1 MRGLIRASMMNP
13 WAVTV
18 FALTI
23 ILIGTIS
30 LTLIPI
36 DILPTFKSPAVQ
48 VLTFYSGM
56 PPKDVEMDITNRMER
71 WTDMAAG
78 LSNQES
84 RSILG
89 ASIVR
94 NYFQPDTS
102 EGEAISSVL
111 SWSQSVIQYL
121 PPGTLPP
128 VCMAFDPTTTTPACL
143 IALNGEGLDEST
155 LWDIGRYEVRSR
167 IMTIPGAVSPVVF
180 GGKIRAIQF
189 YLDRQKLQAR
199 NMSPLDVLKAVDE
212 SNVFLPTGELIIGDM
227 DYFLDSNSMFKEV
240 GRMAEIPLRTEHGN
254 RAFVGDVATPTDDAM
269 IQTTI
274 VRVDGRKQVY
284 IPVMRQKGASTL
296 RVIEDLQA
304 MIPTIESELSKPVHL
319 DLIMDQSVFVRQSI
333 KSLTIEGILGAGLCS
348 LTIFMFLGRWQMTA
362 IAVMT
367 IPLSVLS
374 ALAFLY
380 MAGQTINVMTLSGLS
395 LAIGPMVDSAII
407 CLENTDRYLEE
418 GIPSNVA
425 ALKGASEVALP
436 ELVSSLVTFLALMP
450 LAVMPGM
457 TSFLF
462 GPLALAVGGAM
473 TTAYILSRSL
483 IPTCASAWLKP
494 KKTGADAK
502 PNQMGMIGRAF
513 DRWQRGIDRF
523 IEGYGNM
530 LDVALRYRWITVIG
544 AFGSLILILLVL
556 TGPIRREFFP
566 QADAGSLE
574 MYVRAPSGTRLR
586 VTNDRIV
593 EVEDFL
599 KKHLPPKD
607 VQLIVSEIGVTPDWS
622 SAYTQNA
629 GKMDTIVRI
638 QFTEERSKGSYEY
651 ANELRTAFA
660 AQKRFRD
667 LEFSFNAGGMIRG
680 ALNEGKTAPI
690 NIRVKG
696 KNQKSAH
703 RVADLIRRKVANI
716 EGVVDC
722 RIIQRLDYPEY
733 IIDVDRAKAAD
744 LGLTQEDVMKSVIG
758 AFNSSIQFNK
768 SNFWIDENNGNQYFV
783 GVQYPQTSVESVQTL
798 LDVPLTGVNQNSRD
812 SRVEVYSQPSITPGM
827 ERSEDHVNP
836 APVLL
841 SSLVK
846 LRRGTIPTEI
856 THQNILPTM
865 DLNVGTEGRDLGH
878 IADEI
883 YEVIDGKFGR
893 LKTDKA
899 SAHDAGSV
907 RWDAYDPDSN
917 TRRTLEGT
925 SIQLSGEYAH
935 MNQMFSNLG
944 VGLSLAVFFIYFI
957 TVALDKSFMVPFC
970 VHSAVPLI
978 LVGVWPM
985 LYFTGTSL
993 NVQSLLGII
1002 FSIGIKVANTIL
1014 MTDLAQHLRKT
1025 EGLSPFEA
1033 IRKAAKLRVR
1043 PVTMTALAAFFAMIP
1058 TALALETGSEANAPM
1073 GRAILGGL
1081 LAGEPATLF
1090 VVPCLYAIMIRGKPT
1105 SPEDPEAAEHR
1116 LGLDENENEQVDEH
1130 ENDRDDSDDDQ
1141 TYDEPNRN
1149 DHKT

>member
-18 FALTI
+18 FAFTI

-94 NYFQPDTS
+94 NYFQPNTS

-189 YLDRQKLQAR
+189 YLDRQKMQAR
-199 NMSPLDVLKAVDE
+199 NMSPLDVMKAVDD
-212 SNVFLPTGELIIGDM
+212 SNIFLPTGELIIGDT
-227 DYFLDSNSMFKEV
+227 DYFLDSNSMFKKV
-240 GRMAEIPLRTEHGN
+240 GRMGEIPLRTEHGN

-367 IPLSVLS
+367 IPLSVLAAIS
-374 ALAFLY
+374 FLY
-380 MAGQTINVMTLSGLS
+380 LAGQTINVMTLSGLS

-407 CLENTDRYLEE
+407 CLENTDRHLEE

-462 GPLALAVGGAM
+462 GPLALSVGAAM

-494 KKTGADAK
+494 KETGANAE
-502 PNQMGMIGRAF
+502 PSRLGMIGRAF
-513 DRWQRGIDRF
+513 DKWQRGIDRF
-523 IEGYGNM
+523 IEGYGNL
-530 LDVALRYRWITVIG
+530 LDIALNHRWITVIG
-544 AFGSLILILLVL
+544 AFGTLILVLLFL
-556 TGPIRREFFP
+556 TKPIRREFFP

-593 EVEDFL
+593 EVENFL

-607 VQLIVSEIGVTPDWS
+607 VKLIVSEIGVTPDWS

-651 ANELRTAFA
+651 ANELRTLFDRE
-660 AQKRFRD
+660 KRFRD
-667 LEFSFNAGGMIRG
+667 LEFSFNAGGNDPRSTQRG
-680 ALNEGKTAPI
+680 
-690 NIRVKG
+690 
-696 KNQKSAH
+696 
-703 RVADLIRRKVANI
+703 
-716 EGVVDC
+716 
-722 RIIQRLDYPEY
+722 
-733 IIDVDRAKAAD
+733 
-744 LGLTQEDVMKSVIG
+744 
-758 AFNSSIQFNK
+758 
-768 SNFWIDENNGNQYFV
+768 
-783 GVQYPQTSVESVQTL
+783 
-798 LDVPLTGVNQNSRD
+798 
-812 SRVEVYSQPSITPGM
+812 
-827 ERSEDHVNP
+827 
-836 APVLL
+836 
-841 SSLVK
+841 
-846 LRRGTIPTEI
+846 
-856 THQNILPTM
+856 
-865 DLNVGTEGRDLGH
+865 
-878 IADEI
+878 
-883 YEVIDGKFGR
+883 
-893 LKTDKA
+893 
-899 SAHDAGSV
+899 
-907 RWDAYDPDSN
+907 
-917 TRRTLEGT
+917 
-925 SIQLSGEYAH
+925 
-935 MNQMFSNLG
+935 
-944 VGLSLAVFFIYFI
+944 
-957 TVALDKSFMVPFC
+957 
-970 VHSAVPLI
+970 
-978 LVGVWPM
+978 
-985 LYFTGTSL
+985 
-993 NVQSLLGII
+993 
-1002 FSIGIKVANTIL
+1002 
-1014 MTDLAQHLRKT
+1014 
-1025 EGLSPFEA
+1025 
-1033 IRKAAKLRVR
+1033 
-1043 PVTMTALAAFFAMIP
+1043 
-1058 TALALETGSEANAPM
+1058 
-1073 GRAILGGL
+1073 
-1081 LAGEPATLF
+1081 
-1090 VVPCLYAIMIRGKPT
+1090 
-1105 SPEDPEAAEHR
+1105 
-1116 LGLDENENEQVDEH
+1116 
-1130 ENDRDDSDDDQ
+1130 
-1141 TYDEPNRN
+1141 
-1149 DHKT
+1149 

>member
-23 ILIGTIS
+23 LLMGTIC

-36 DILPTFKSPAVQ
+36 DILPTFKNPAVQ

-56 PPKDVEMDITNRMER
+56 PPKDVEMDITDRMER

-78 LSNQES
+78 LSSQES

-102 EGEAISSVL
+102 EGEALSSVL

-128 VCMAFDPTTTTPACL
+128 VAMPFDPTTTTPACL
-143 IALNGEGLDEST
+143 VALNGEGLDEKT
-155 LWDIGRYEVRSR
+155 LYDIGRYEVRSR

-180 GGKIRAIQF
+180 GGKIRAIQI
-189 YLDRQKLQAR
+189 YLDRQKMQAR
-199 NMSPLDVLKAVDE
+199 NMSPLDVMKAVDD
-212 SNVFLPTGELIIGDM
+212 SNVFLPTGELIIGDT
-227 DYFLDSNSMFKEV
+227 DYFLDSNSMFKQV

-254 RAFVGDVATPTDDAM
+254 RAYVGDVATPTDDAM

-274 VRVDGRKQVY
+274 VRVDGRKQAY

-319 DLIMDQSVFVRQSI
+319 DVIMDQSVFVRQSI
-333 KSLTIEGILGAGLCS
+333 KSLTVEGILGAGLCS
-348 LTIFMFLGRWQMTA
+348 ITILLFLGRWQMTA

-374 ALAFLY
+374 AMIFLY
-380 MAGQTINVMTLSGLS
+380 LAGQTINVMTLSGMA

-407 CLENTDRYLEE
+407 CLENTDRHLEE
-418 GIPSNVA
+418 GLPGDVS

-436 ELVSSLVTFLALMP
+436 ELVSSLSTLLVLMP

-462 GPLALAVGGAM
+462 GPLAMAVGAAM
-473 TTAYILSRSL
+473 TTAYILSRTL
-483 IPTCASAWLKP
+483 VPTCAGAWLKP
-494 KKTGADAK
+494 KPSEDDQEASRRG
-502 PNQMGMIGRAF
+502 PIGRAF

-523 IEGYGNM
+523 IEGYGKM
-530 LDVALRYRWITVIG
+530 LDWVLDHRGPTVIVAYLG
-544 AFGSLILILLVL
+544 LALVL
-556 TGPIRREFFP
+556 LFLTMPIRREFFP

-586 VTNDRIV
+586 VTNERIT
-593 EVEDFL
+593 EVEKFL
-599 KKHLPPKD
+599 KEHIRPKD
-607 VQLIVSEIGVTPDWS
+607 LKLIVSEIGVTPDWS

-629 GKMDTIVRI
+629 GKMDSIVRI
-638 QFTEERSKGSYEY
+638 QLTEERSRGSYQY
-651 ANELRTAFA
+651 ADLLRTAFA
-660 AQKRFRD
+660 GEKRFRD

-696 KNQKSAH
+696 KDQKMSH
-703 RVADLIRRKVANI
+703 RIADAIRRKVANI
-716 EGVVDC
+716 DGVVDA

-768 SNFWIDENNGNQYFV
+768 SNFWIDDSNGNQYFV
-783 GVQYPQTSVESVQTL
+783 GVQYPQASVESIETML
-798 LDVPLTGVNQNSRD
+798 NVPLTGVNQSKND
-812 SRVEVYSQPSITPGM
+812 SRVEASRQPSITSGM
-827 ERSEDHVNP
+827 GRTTDNKHP

-856 THQNILPTM
+856 THQNILPTI
-865 DLNVGTEGRDLGH
+865 DLNVGTAGRDLGH
-878 IADEI
+878 IASDI
-883 YEVIDGKFGR
+883 YAVIDGHFGR
-893 LKTDKA
+893 LKVQK
-899 SAHDAGSV
+899 SAGHDTGAT
-907 RWDAYDPDSN
+907 RWDA
-917 TRRTLEGT
+917 LELETQNPGIVQGT
-925 SIQLSGEYAH
+925 TIELSGEYSR
-935 MNQMFSNLG
+935 MMQMFRNLA
-944 VGLSLAVFFIYFI
+944 VGLTLAVIVIYFMM
-957 TVALDKSFMVPFC
+957 VALDKSFLVPLC
-970 VHSAVPLI
+970 VLVAVPLI
-978 LVGVWPM
+978 LLGVWPM
-985 LYFTGTSL
+985 LYITGTSL

-1002 FSIGIKVANTIL
+1002 FSVGIKVANTVL
-1014 MTDLAQHLRKT
+1014 MTDVAQDLRKA
-1025 EGLSPFEA
+1025 EGLSPLEA
-1033 IRKAAKLRVR
+1033 IRKAAKMRVR

-1058 TALALETGSEANAPM
+1058 TALALETGSEANAPL

-1090 VVPCLYAIMIRGKPT
+1090 VVPALYALMIHGNPANPK
-1105 SPEDPEAAEHR
+1105 DPEESEREIEAA
-1116 LGLDENENEQVDEH
+1116 N
-1130 ENDRDDSDDDQ
+1130 DDQ
-1141 TYDEPNRN
+1141 EPSRPD
-1149 DHKT
+1149 DHD

>member
-18 FALTI
+18 FSLTI
-23 ILIGTIS
+23 VLLGTIS
-30 LTLIPI
+30 LYLIPI
-36 DILPTFKSPAVQ
+36 DILPTFKNPAVQ

-56 PPKDVEMDITNRMER
+56 PPKDVEMDITDRMER

-78 LSNQES
+78 LASQES

-102 EGEAISSVL
+102 EGEALSSVL
-111 SWSQSVIQYL
+111 SWSQSVISYL

-128 VCMAFDPTTTTPACL
+128 VVMPFDPTTTTPACL
-143 IALNGEGLDEST
+143 VALNGEGLDEKT
-155 LWDIGRYEVRSR
+155 LYDIGRYEVRSR

-180 GGKIRAIQF
+180 GGKIRAVQV
-189 YLDRQKLQAR
+189 YMDRQKMQAR
-199 NMSPLDVLKAVDE
+199 NMSPLDVMKAVDL
-212 SNVFLPTGELIIGDM
+212 SNIFLPTGELIIGDM

-274 VRVDGRKQVY
+274 VRVDGRKQAY

-296 RVIEDLQA
+296 RVIDDLKA
-304 MIPTIESELSKPVHL
+304 MIPTIESELSKSLNLEV
-319 DLIMDQSVFVRQSI
+319 IMDQSVFVRQSI
-333 KSLTIEGILGAGLCS
+333 SSLATEGILGAGLCS
-348 LTIFMFLGRWQMTA
+348 LTILLFLGRWQMTG

-374 ALAFLY
+374 AMIFLNL
-380 MAGQTINVMTLSGLS
+380 AGQTINVMTLSGLS

-418 GIPSNVA
+418 GLPSDVS

-436 ELVSSLVTFLALMP
+436 EMVSSLCTLLVLMP

-462 GPLALAVGGAM
+462 GPLAMAVAAAM
-473 TTAYILSRSL
+473 ATAYILSRTL
-483 IPTCASAWLKP
+483 IPTCAAAWLKP
-494 KKTGADAK
+494 KEINPDSEQAQRGL
-502 PNQMGMIGRAF
+502 IGRAF
-513 DRWQRGIDRF
+513 DRWQRAIDRF
-523 IEGYGNM
+523 IDGYGKM
-530 LDVALRYRWITVIG
+530 LDWVLDRRWPTVIF
-544 AFGSLILILLVL
+544 AYATLLLVL
-556 TGPIRREFFP
+556 LFITPSLRREYFP

-586 VTNDRIV
+586 VTNERIA
-593 EVEDFL
+593 EVEQFL
-599 KKHLPPKD
+599 KQHILPKD
-607 VQLIVSEIGVTPDWS
+607 LKLIVSEIGVTPDWS

-638 QFTEERSKGSYEY
+638 QLTEERSQGSYQY
-651 ANELRTAFA
+651 ADQLRAAFA
-660 AQKRFRD
+660 AEKRFRD

-680 ALNEGKTAPI
+680 AINAGKTAPI

-696 KNQKSAH
+696 KDQKTSH
-703 RVADLIRRKVANI
+703 RIADLIRRKVANI
-716 EGVVDC
+716 DGVVDS

-758 AFNSSIQFNK
+758 AFNSSIQYNK
-768 SNFWIDENNGNQYFV
+768 TNFWIDDTNGNQYFV
-783 GVQYPQTSVESVQTL
+783 GVQYPQASVESIQTL
-798 LDVPLTGVNQNSRD
+798 LDVPLTGVNQSKHDR
-812 SRVEVYSQPSITPGM
+812 RVEADRQPSIVSGM
-827 ERSEDHVNP
+827 ERTADHGNP

-841 SSLVK
+841 STLVK
-846 LRRGTIPTEI
+846 LRRSTIPTEI
-856 THQNILPTM
+856 THQNILPTI
-865 DLNVGTEGRDLGH
+865 DLNVGVAGRDLGH
-878 IADEI
+878 IGSDI
-883 YEVIDGKFGR
+883 YRVIDGHFGR
-893 LKTDKA
+893 LKIEK
-899 SAHDAGSV
+899 SAGQNTGAT
-907 RWDAYDPDSN
+907 RWDAFDPDSDSRQ
-917 TRRTLEGT
+917 TVEGT
-925 SIQLSGEYAH
+925 TIELSGEYSR
-935 MNQMFSNLG
+935 MTQMFSNLY
-944 VGLSLAVFFIYFI
+944 VGLSLAVIIIYFT
-957 TVALDKSFMVPFC
+957 TVALDRSFLVPFC

-985 LYFTGTSL
+985 LYLTGTSL
-993 NVQSLLGII
+993 NVQSLVGIV

-1025 EGLSPFEA
+1025 EGLSPLEA
-1033 IRKAAKLRVR
+1033 IRRAAKLRVR
-1043 PVTMTALAAFFAMIP
+1043 PITMTALAAFFAMVP
-1058 TALALETGSEANAPM
+1058 TALALETGTEANAPM

-1090 VVPCLYAIMIRGKPT
+1090 VVPALYAIMIRGNPAEPK
-1105 SPEDPEAAEHR
+1105 DPEESERR
-1116 LGLDENENEQVDEH
+1116 LEQEREGQDEP
-1130 ENDRDDSDDDQ
+1130 DDDRS
-1141 TYDEPNRN
+1141 EPE
-1149 DHKT
+1149 